1 MRNESKFA
9 VMGLLAGAAIGAA
22 LGILLAPKSGRS
34 TRKDISRQA
43 RKAKREMM
51 EQYEKMRGKT
61 GNRAADMIEDAG
73 DRVSARADRAAQT
86 VRERSN

>member
-1 MRNESKFA
+1 
-9 VMGLLAGAAIGAA
+9 MGLLAGAAIGAA
-22 LGILLAPKSGRS
+22 LGILLAPQSGRS

-51 EQYEKMRGKT
+51 DQYEKMRGKA
-61 GNRAADMIEDAG
+61 GNRAADIIEDAG
-73 DRVSARADRAAQT
+73 DRVSAKADRAAQS